1 MRKSSVVRHS
11 GLVLSGV
18 AALFRRGHL
27 AYRPVTRSLAAICG
41 DRLADCDISELDGA
55 VCIWVVA
62 RAVPL
67 NTEIHPMN
75 TTMNMNSRGLG
86 RSLSIGIVTLA
97 VLLGL
102 IVLYHQNYYPRTD
115 DAEVFANFI
124 GIAPQVDGP
133 LIRLNVRDNQFVK
146 KGELLYEIDERPY
159 QYALEKAISEQA
171 TLEGQISDE
180 RRRIAALVSA
190 VSVSQANIH
199 SAEAD
204 VASSERAVDRQRA
217 EWTYASNNLQRLE
230 PLLAKQFV
238 TVDQIDRAKT
248 SEIAESEAL
257 RQAESQLQLAK
268 AELNSALARHEQAQ
282 HAVTTLEPL
291 INQRGERE
299 AAVKNARYNLNNC
312 RVYAPFD
319 ARVTNLTIS
328 EGAYAHV
335 GQQVFTLIDA
345 RTWWAIGNFREGQLK
360 RVSPGMRADVYVL
373 SKPNIRFTGV
383 VDSIGFGVTPDPDV
397 IGRLET
403 GLPDVQ
409 RTLNWVH
416 LASRYPVRVRVE
428 NPSPDL
434 FRVGES
440 AVVKIRGN

>member
-1 MRKSSVVRHS
+1 MDTPTNARSGSFGRWLSIAIVTGAVTL
-11 GLVLSGV
+11 GLV
-18 AALFRRGHL
+18 
-27 AYRPVTRSLAAICG
+27 
-41 DRLADCDISELDGA
+41 
-55 VCIWVVA
+55 
-62 RAVPL
+62 
-67 NTEIHPMN
+67 
-75 TTMNMNSRGLG
+75 
-86 RSLSIGIVTLA
+86 
-97 VLLGL
+97 
-102 IVLYHQNYYPRTD
+102 VLYRQNHHPRTD

-159 QYALEKAISEQA
+159 QYALERAVSEQA
-171 TLEGQISDE
+171 SLEGQISDE
-180 RRRIAALVSA
+180 RRKIAALVSA
-190 VSVSQANIH
+190 VSVSKANIN

-204 VASSERAVDRQRA
+204 VASSERAVNRQRA
-217 EWTYASNNLQRLE
+217 EWTYASNNLHRLE
-230 PLLAKQFV
+230 PLLEKQFV

-257 RQAESQLQLAK
+257 RQAESRLQLAR
-268 AELNSALARHEQAQ
+268 AELNSTLAQHEQAQ

-291 INQRGERE
+291 INQRGARE
-299 AAVKNARYNLNNC
+299 AAVKNARYNLDNC

-360 RVSPGMRADVYVL
+360 HISPGMRADVYVL
-373 SKPNIRFTGV
+373 SKPNVRFSGV

-397 IGRLET
+397 IGTLQP

-428 NPSPDL
+428 NPAPDL

-440 AVVKIRGN
+440 AVVTIRGN